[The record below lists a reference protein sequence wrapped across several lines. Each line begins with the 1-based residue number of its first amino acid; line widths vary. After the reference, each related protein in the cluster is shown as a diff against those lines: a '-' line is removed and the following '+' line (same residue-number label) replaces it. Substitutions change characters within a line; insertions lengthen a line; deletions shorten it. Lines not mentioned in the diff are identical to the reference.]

1 MKRLRES
8 KKELDK
14 QVEKVTEVAFAM
26 EPVVLSSR
34 IDAIA
39 GGPPAVEHVDPDTGE
54 VLQADRNEST
64 RLEQTQPVVGD
75 LSLGT
80 FILD

>member
-1 MKRLRES
+1 MKRLKES

-14 QVEKVTEVAFAM
+14 RVEKVGEVAFAM

-34 IDAIA
+34 IDVIA
-39 GGPPAVEHVDPDTGE
+39 GGVPSLEHVDPDTGE
-54 VLQADRNEST
+54 VLPVDASEPKRSN
-64 RLEQTQPVVGD
+64 QTKPIVGD
-75 LSLGT
+75 FSLET